1 MNSVKDIALF
11 IITAYNASLM
21 NTSNKI
27 DRESQN
33 LWKLRPINSWFVFGP
48 LSSFLVKPEHF
59 IWGEVINIQTEDRT
73 IKHKDSAFYNVLKF
87 IFIF

>member
-33 LWKLRPINSWFVFGP
+33 L
-48 LSSFLVKPEHF
+48 
-59 IWGEVINIQTEDRT
+59 
-73 IKHKDSAFYNVLKF
+73 
-87 IFIF
+87 